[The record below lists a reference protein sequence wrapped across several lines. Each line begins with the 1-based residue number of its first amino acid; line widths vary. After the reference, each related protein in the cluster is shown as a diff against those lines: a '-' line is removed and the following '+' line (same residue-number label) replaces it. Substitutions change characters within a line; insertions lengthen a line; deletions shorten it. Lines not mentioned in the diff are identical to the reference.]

1 MFVADRAKDAVM
13 AMARIVDA
21 EILDGLDVDDPAAT
35 RSRRD
40 LRRVH
45 RAMATRSIV
54 SRALRAAIVS
64 TPAARPL
71 RVLEIG
77 AGDGSLLLGVARRLA
92 PAWPPVDLTLL
103 DARPLVERE
112 TIESYGELGW
122 KVVPTVRD
130 VLDWAAAAT
139 DPLLPDSTTARWDL
153 IVANLFL
160 HHFEEADL
168 AGLLAAIAARG
179 DRLFACE
186 PRRAWVALAGSHLLG
201 ALGVNAVTRA
211 DAVLSVHAGFTGG
224 ELSALWPSRS
234 AEWRLHEYPA
244 GLFSHCF
251 RAERAA
257 VN

>member
-1 MFVADRAKDAVM
+1 M
-13 AMARIVDA
+13 AMPRVVGA
-21 EILDGLDVDDPAAT
+21 EILDRLAADDPAAK

-54 SRALRAAIVS
+54 ARALRATMGS
-64 TPAARPL
+64 TPATRPL
-71 RVLEIG
+71 QVLEIG

-112 TIESYGELGW
+112 TIERYAELGW
-122 KVVPTVRD
+122 QVVPTVRD
-130 VLDWAAAAT
+130 VLGWAAALS
-139 DPLLPDSTTARWDL
+139 DPLLPNTPTARWDL
-153 IVANLFL
+153 VVANLFL
-160 HHFEEADL
+160 HHFEDADL
-168 AGLLAAIAARG
+168 AGLLGAIATRS

-186 PRRAWVALAGSHLLG
+186 PRRAWFALAGSHLLG
-201 ALGVNAVTRA
+201 ALGVNAVTRE
-211 DAVLSVHAGFTGG
+211 DAVLSVHAGFNGS
-224 ELSALWPSRS
+224 ELSALWPSRP
-234 AEWRLHEYPA
+234 AEWRLREYPA

>member
-1 MFVADRAKDAVM
+1 MILP
-13 AMARIVDA
+13 RIVGA
-21 EILDGLDVDDPAAT
+21 EILDGLAVADPAAT

-64 TPAARPL
+64 TPATRPL

-92 PAWPPVDLTLL
+92 PAWPPVELTLL
-103 DARPLVERE
+103 DAQPLVERE
-112 TIESYGELGW
+112 TIASYAELGW
-122 KVVPTVRD
+122 KVVPTVVD
-130 VLDWAAAAT
+130 VLVWAAAVT
-139 DPLLPDSTTARWDL
+139 DPLLANSATARWDL

-160 HHFEEADL
+160 HHFADADL
-168 AGLLAAIAARG
+168 AGLLGAIAVRS

-186 PRRAWVALAGSHLLG
+186 PRRAWLALAGSHLLG
-201 ALGVNAVTRA
+201 ALGVNAVTRE
-211 DAVLSVHAGFTGG
+211 DAVLSVHAGFKGK
-224 ELSALWPSRS
+224 ELSALWPSGA

-251 RAERAA
+251 RAERTQ
-257 VN
+257 VI

>member
-1 MFVADRAKDAVM
+1 M
-13 AMARIVDA
+13 AMPRIVGA
-21 EILDGLDVDDPAAT
+21 EILDGLAVDDPAAT

-64 TPAARPL
+64 TAATRPL
-71 RVLEIG
+71 QVLEIG
-77 AGDGSLLLGVARRLA
+77 AGDGSLLLGVARGLA

-103 DARPLVERE
+103 DAQPLVERE

-122 KVVPTVRD
+122 KVVPIVVD
-130 VLDWAAAAT
+130 VLDWAAAVT
-139 DPLLPDSTTARWDL
+139 DPLLPNSATARWDL

-160 HHFEEADL
+160 HHFEDADL
-168 AGLLAAIAARG
+168 AALLGAIAARS
-179 DRLFACE
+179 DCLFACE
-186 PRRAWVALAGSHLLG
+186 PRRAWLALAGSHLLG
-201 ALGVNAVTRA
+201 ALGVNAVTRE
-211 DAVLSVHAGFTGG
+211 DAVVSVHAGFRAR
-224 ELSALWPSRS
+224 ELSALWPNRS
-234 AEWRLHEYPA
+234 AEWRLREYPA

-251 RAERAA
+251 CAERAA